1 MTEIRLRRQGVALC
15 ERAWF
20 APCSHGHGWHI
31 QIDEHHGAQGGV
43 LVELSY
49 PNCHE
54 CFGATFELPSEPDP
68 DEYVY
73 LSEHVEDHQ
82 KWARLKQEH
91 SASIRSGQVAASNRE
106 SYRHVKSIS
115 EGRAVAIDLIR
126 QKVGPDFVFAGET
139 EAYMCYTEAD
149 YRAYP
154 YLERDIFVAACW
166 YDEPSDWIIA
176 SNAEILVAFDG
187 IQAFCYE
194 EHLRIAEIKR
204 AEEEYMKAHV
214 QRDGEVRAKTWFA
227 WLLSEYIKDADP
239 GVETMIR
246 SRMIER

>member
-31 QIDEHHGAQGGV
+31 QIDERLDGV

-106 SYRHVKSIS
+106 TYRHVKSIG
-115 EGRAVAIDLIR
+115 EGRAVATAMI
-126 QKVGPDFVFAGET
+126 QWKVGPDFVFAGET
-139 EAYMCYTEAD
+139 EAYMCYSEAD

-154 YLERDIFVAACW
+154 YLERDIFIAACW
-166 YDEPSDWIIA
+166 YDEG
-176 SNAEILVAFDG
+176 SNCIVTPQGDLVSFVRHDSFEVHWRAEA
-187 IQAFCYE
+187 YPK
-194 EHLRIAEIKR
+194 EIKL
-204 AEEEYMKAHV
+204 AEHEYMKAHV

-227 WLLSEYIKDADP
+227 WLLSEYIKDVDP
-239 GVETMIR
+239 GVETVIR
-246 SRMIER
+246 SRMIERS